1 MIYSVN
7 KGFKPGL
14 YDNWKDCEKSVKGY
28 PNARFKKF
36 KDKKDAEYF
45 LINGKDPPKHKEDT
59 NEIKHNKN
67 IEKYQI
73 PSGINVFTDG
83 SRILKDNNF
92 YGGYG
97 IYFGDNDE
105 RNKGEPYT
113 DGEITNNRAELFAI
127 LESLNILKK
136 EIEEKKNIN
145 IFTDSE
151 YSLKSVT
158 EWYKK
163 WEKENWKDKDGNV
176 RKNIDYIIPISS
188 ILKNNKNINIKHIY
202 SHTGKKDYISIGNG
216 KADNLAVNGAKKN
229 FK

>member
-7 KGFKPGL
+7 KGLQPGL
-14 YDNWKDCEKSVKGY
+14 YNSWKDCEKNVKGY
-28 PNARFKKF
+28 PNAIFKKF
-36 KDKKDAEYF
+36 KDKGDAEYF
-45 LINGKDPPKHKEDT
+45 LINGKDPPKHEEDT
-59 NEIKHNKN
+59 NEIKNNENTK
-67 IEKYQI
+67 KYQI

-83 SRILKDNNF
+83 SRILKENNF

-127 LESLNILKK
+127 LESLKILKK
-136 EIEEKKNIN
+136 EIDEKQIIN

-202 SHTGKKDYISIGNG
+202 SHTGKKDYMSIGNE

>member
-1 MIYSVN
+1 MFYSVN

-14 YDNWKDCEKSVKGY
+14 YDNWKECEKNVKGY
-28 PNARFKKF
+28 PEAKFKKF
-36 KDKKDAEYF
+36 KNKKDAEYF
-45 LINGKDPPKHKEDT
+45 LINGQDPPKYKEYT
-59 NEIKHNKN
+59 NEIKNN
-67 IEKYQI
+67 RNTEKYQI
-73 PSGINVFTDG
+73 PPGINVFTDG
-83 SRILKDNNF
+83 SRILKENNF

-105 RNKGEPYT
+105 RNKCEPYT

-136 EIEEKKNIN
+136 EIEEKKIIN

-163 WEKENWKDKDGNV
+163 WEKENWKDKDGNI

-188 ILKNNKNINIKHIY
+188 ILENNKNINIKHIY
-202 SHTGKKDYISIGNG
+202 SHTGKKDFMSIGNE